1 MAATSVTGVGYCAHN
16 GSEHQT
22 LGVDKL
28 IGPRWTE
35 RHEESFG
42 KMMRHYVDC
51 ESMVWPMAERVLYN
65 SRLLMGLILSQAIT
79 LVGLIGLAVYT
90 FWR

>member
-1 MAATSVTGVGYCAHN
+1 MAASSVTGVGHSH
-16 GSEHQT
+16 GSEHMY
-22 LGVDKL
+22 LGVDRL

-35 RHEESFG
+35 KHEESFG

-51 ESMVWPMAERVLYN
+51 ESMVWPMAERVLHN
-65 SRLLMGLILSQAIT
+65 SKLILGLMISQAIT
-79 LVGLIGLAVYT
+79 LFALVGLAAYV